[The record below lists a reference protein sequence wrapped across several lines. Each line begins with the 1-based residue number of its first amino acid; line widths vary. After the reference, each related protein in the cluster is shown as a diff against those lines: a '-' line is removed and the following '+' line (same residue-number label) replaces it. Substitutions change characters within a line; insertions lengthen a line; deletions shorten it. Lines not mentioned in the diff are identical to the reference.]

1 MAAAVFGRA
10 LVRRPD
16 AAAAAGAVWLSLD
29 DGLRRI
35 DRLLVYGRR
44 MLRCNRGPDANPC
57 SFFTM
62 YPHCD
67 CGESAEKKTSHS
79 ASNPGRAYWRCRN
92 RYGRCDFFEWCDG
105 RLGSANP
112 SPAKKARTSF

>member
-44 MLRCNRGPDANPC
+44 MLRCEVSAFRFAKEPDASSFSPNSWSSFNTSYAYTNP
-57 SFFTM
+57 T
-62 YPHCD
+62 
-67 CGESAEKKTSHS
+67 T
-79 ASNPGRAYWRCRN
+79 RAR
-92 RYGRCDFFEWCDG
+92 
-105 RLGSANP
+105 
-112 SPAKKARTSF
+112 